1 MERFFM
7 TADRATPKRSQ
18 TSPLNATANGPINL
32 ANAKNLNRK
41 RHQEFIGLLFSIPQP
56 MSSTIGG
63 GMSISNPSAT
73 NSPLII
79 EINGPN
85 NDRVAKPSR
94 STRTRQSHRTNA
106 KTDLIEVASPQPYNQ
121 TTSKKVIQCPD
132 TPISTDFERASRL
145 ISIVSRG
152 RHFVRDRDGN

>member
-1 MERFFM
+1 
-7 TADRATPKRSQ
+7 
-18 TSPLNATANGPINL
+18 
-32 ANAKNLNRK
+32 
-41 RHQEFIGLLFSIPQP
+41 
-56 MSSTIGG
+56 MSSTFGG

-73 NSPLII
+73 NSPLVI

-85 NDRVAKPSR
+85 NDLMAKPSP

-132 TPISTDFERASRL
+132 KPVATHQHCQPGSSFCTGSRREPKDAAGSLQRAADAVERLLPHVGSVLGFLCNVKATGQRWHQ
-145 ISIVSRG
+145 IGRRG
-152 RHFVRDRDGN
+152 SKCS